1 MWGKKYAVLSLLLV
15 SSIGIGGSQS
25 DVSSTNETTPACPAE
40 VQHNW
45 TVGNTTRARDLAAAL
60 SCSGGTFEVQWK
72 GSIVVDTE
80 IVVTNGT
87 FLHITG
93 SAGCVDGGGR
103 TGLFKVVNASLELHD
118 LEVRNGSAAFG
129 GAIKATSSTLTLS
142 KTRFTGNNATDGN
155 GGAMFID
162 GGSNV
167 SFVGETMFLNNSSN
181 NYGGALY
188 VVNSS
193 VSWTGVSNFSE
204 NSALSSGGALYVVN
218 GSTVSWTGNTIFE
231 GNSAHSVSGGGLFI
245 EGDSD
250 ASWCADANFVNN
262 SAGYEGGAIFVNLGS
277 NVSWSGGAN
286 FSDNTAESGGGGAM
300 LIAHSSTVVFSG
312 DTAFVKNR
320 CSAEGGAVSSRALGS
335 RSSITSGN
343 PKSFLVVNGSIRFAN
358 NTCGSNGGGLA
369 MLGGLS
375 LALENNTVTFIGN
388 VAENAGGG
396 VFILSTKVS
405 PVFTTVNFLSN
416 SAETGGGVSID
427 GYRVLFGNMGKKP
440 PAMFD
445 NCTFVGNKAGAT
457 GGAIE
462 SAYGVTTN
470 VTNTLFRENEAGF
483 SGGALRLAGGTSL
496 DECTFEDN
504 ISGLDGAPAISIVGS
519 PFNRM
524 ENLTFRNNAYDCDVG
539 TFLNE
544 SVVSVLALVKLLYHV
559 VS

>member
-1 MWGKKYAVLSLLLV
+1 MWGKKCVVLSLLLV
-15 SSIGIGGSQS
+15 SSIGIGVSQS
-25 DVSSTNETTPACPAE
+25 DISSTNETTPACPAE
-40 VQHNW
+40 VKHNW
-45 TVGNTTRARDLAAAL
+45 TVENTTQAQKLAAAL
-60 SCSGGTFEVQWK
+60 SCSGGPFVVQWK
-72 GSIVVDTE
+72 GSIVVDAE
-80 IVVTNGT
+80 IVITNGT
-87 FLHITG
+87 FLNITG
-93 SAGCVDGGGR
+93 SAGYVDGGGR

-118 LEVRNGSAAFG
+118 LEVSNGSAAFG

-162 GGSNV
+162 EGSNV
-167 SFVGETMFLNNSSN
+167 SFVGESTFLNNSSN
-181 NYGGALY
+181 NCGGALY
-188 VVNSS
+188 VVNS
-193 VSWTGVSNFSE
+193 
-204 NSALSSGGALYVVN
+204 
-218 GSTVSWTGNTIFE
+218 TVSWE
-231 GNSAHSVSGGGLFI
+231 GVSSFS
-245 EGDSD
+245 E
-250 ASWCADANFVNN
+250 N

-277 NVSWSGGAN
+277 NASWSGRAD
-286 FSDNTAESGGGGAM
+286 FSDNTAKSGGGGAM

-312 DTAFVKNR
+312 DTTFVKNR

-335 RSSITSGN
+335 SSSITSGN
-343 PKSFLVVNGSIRFAN
+343 PESSLVVDGNIIFAN

-375 LALENNTVTFIGN
+375 LTLEINTVVTFIRN
-388 VAENAGGG
+388 AAENAGGG
-396 VFILSTKVS
+396 VFILSTKVC
-405 PVFTTVNFLSN
+405 PVFTNANFRFN
-416 SAETGGGVSID
+416 SAEAGGGVSID
-427 GYRVLFGNMGKKP
+427 GYRVLFGNMGEKP

-470 VTNTLFRENEAGF
+470 VTNTLFRENQAGF

-524 ENLTFRNNAYDCDVG
+524 ENLTFRNNAYDCDAG

-544 SVVSVLALVKLLYHV
+544 SVVSVLALVKLFYHV